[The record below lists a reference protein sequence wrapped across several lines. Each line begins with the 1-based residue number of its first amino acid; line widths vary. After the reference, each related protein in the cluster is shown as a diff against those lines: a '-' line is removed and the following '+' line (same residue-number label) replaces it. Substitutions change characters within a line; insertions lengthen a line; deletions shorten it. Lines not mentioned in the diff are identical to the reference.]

1 MEVRMA
7 KIYLAHSLRDAD
19 LAKQIELR
27 LEGKE
32 HRFTYAVTT
41 QPFGNWRKKLS
52 DALRS
57 ADVIIALLSQNGL
70 ESKFVISEIGAAR
83 AYDELRGMLVIP
95 IIFGENVEIPSFIED
110 YHCFFL
116 RSSTAS
122 EIDALANQIDSV
134 ISQYSD
140 QLPKYPRIFI
150 SHRHKDVKIAEALVN
165 LLESAFQV
173 DKNDI
178 RCTSV
183 QPYTLP
189 SGEKTSERLR
199 TEIRSADVVIGLL
212 TPDTRESNYV
222 IAELGAAWGS
232 NVAIFPLLARG
243 ATYEHVPEPLNERH
257 SLSLHKEADCLQLID
272 DIARVSS
279 LTRRAE
285 VSGRVT
291 RDAKSLSEIANES

>member
-1 MEVRMA
+1 MA
-7 KIYLAHSLRDAD
+7 KIYLAHAFRDAD

-27 LEGKE
+27 LEGKG

-95 IIFGENVEIPSFIED
+95 IIFGENINIPSFIED
-110 YHCFFL
+110 YQCFIL
-116 RSSTAS
+116 RSSAAS
-122 EIDALANQIDSV
+122 EIDASTNQIHSV

-140 QLPKYPRIFI
+140 EIPKHPRIFI
-150 SHRHKDVKIAEALVN
+150 SHRHKDVKIAEAVVN
-165 LLESAFQV
+165 LLESAFQIE
-173 DKNDI
+173 KNDI

-189 SGEKTSERLR
+189 SGEQSSEKLR
-199 TEIRSADVVIGLL
+199 TEISAAEVVIGLL

-222 IAELGAAWGS
+222 VAELGAAWGC

-243 ATYEHVPEPLNERH
+243 ATYEHVPEPLNERNC
-257 SLSLHKEADCLQLID
+257 LSLQKESDCLQLID
-272 DIARVSS
+272 DIAKKSS

>member
-1 MEVRMA
+1 MA
-7 KIYLAHSLRDAD
+7 KIYLAYSFRDVD
-19 LAKQIELR
+19 LAKEIELR
-27 LEGKE
+27 LQGKG
-32 HRFTYAVTT
+32 HHSTYAVGTH
-41 QPFGNWRKKLS
+41 PFGNWRKRLS

-57 ADVIIALLSQNGL
+57 ADVIIPLLSQINVK
-70 ESKFVISEIGAAR
+70 SQFVVSEIGAAR
-83 AYDELRGMLVIP
+83 VYDEQRGMLITP
-95 IIFGENVEIPSFIED
+95 IIFGENVEAPSYISD

-116 RSSTAS
+116 PSSGAGN
-122 EIDALANQIDSV
+122 IDAIVNEIHSV

-140 QLPKYPRIFI
+140 ELPKNPRIFI

-165 LLESAFQV
+165 LLESAFQIE
-173 DKNDI
+173 KNDI

-189 SGEKTSERLR
+189 SGEQSSEKLR
-199 TEIRSADVVIGLL
+199 TEISGAEVVIGLL

-222 IAELGAAWGS
+222 VGELGAAWGC

-243 ATYEHVPEPLNERH
+243 ATYEHVPEPLNERNC
-257 SLSLHKEADCLQLID
+257 LSLQKESDCLQLID
-272 DIARVSS
+272 DIARISS

-291 RDAKSLSEIANES
+291 RDAKSLSEIAIEL